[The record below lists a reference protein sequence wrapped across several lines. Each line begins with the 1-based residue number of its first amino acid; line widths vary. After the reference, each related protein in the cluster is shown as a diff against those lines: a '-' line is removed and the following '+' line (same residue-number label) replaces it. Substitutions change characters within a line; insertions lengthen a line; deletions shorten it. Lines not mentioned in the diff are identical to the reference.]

1 MLQITKTHVYVYLPF
16 NEIGLKNIGGVYDK
30 NLKRWVFS
38 KGDKR
43 LVLEYVECRHPELF
57 EENGDSEDESRY
69 QRVLSNEDSSN
80 EDESGEEESGEEE
93 SSEDSSNEDESN
105 EDKPPKNERKLHRSS
120 SFRILNSSSEDE
132 DDIREGYKHMRSQ
145 LTPQQLNKRRQK
157 IKQNF

>member
-69 QRVLSNEDSSN
+69 QRVLSNEDSSSEEESN
-80 EDESGEEESGEEE
+80 EDSSNEDSSGEEESGEEE
-93 SSEDSSNEDESN
+93 SG

>member
-69 QRVLSNEDSSN
+69 QRVLSNEDESN
-80 EDESGEEESGEEE
+80 ED
-93 SSEDSSNEDESN
+93 SSNEDSSNEDESN
-105 EDKPPKNERKLHRSS
+105 EEESSEDKPPKNERKLHRSS